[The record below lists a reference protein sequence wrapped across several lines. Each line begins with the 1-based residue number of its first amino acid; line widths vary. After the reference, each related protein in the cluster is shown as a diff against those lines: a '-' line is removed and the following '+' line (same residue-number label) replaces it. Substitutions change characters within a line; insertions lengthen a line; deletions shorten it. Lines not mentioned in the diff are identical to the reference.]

1 MRDRRLVLG
10 LLLAVYSFNF
20 IDRTIITVLQ
30 QPIKIE
36 LGLSDTQL
44 GLLSGTAFALFYSV
58 LGLPIA
64 RLAERYDRSRIIAV
78 SLGAWSLMTMLCGAA
93 TSFVQLLLFRV
104 GVGIGEAGGTPPA
117 HALIAD
123 LYPPDKRA
131 TAISIYSLGVPI
143 GILFGAIA
151 GGALGQAF
159 GWRAAFFVV
168 GAPGL
173 VLAAVVALM
182 VRDPRTSNSQIGLS
196 RPEPPPS
203 FRAALTYLL
212 VRRAFVH
219 LVAGITMASTAGYGI
234 LAFTAPY
241 FMRQFDTGLAAAG
254 VATGVITG
262 LAAGIGTMLGG
273 VASDFAGRRDVRF
286 QAWIPAFGLFVVV
299 PLSLSA
305 YTQQG
310 QTLAVAL
317 LMLSGIF
324 QFLYLGPTYALVQTL
339 AGSRM
344 RATASALVL
353 FTVNLVGLG
362 IGPPLVGWL
371 SDYFAHRTFDTG
383 GFGALCGGG
392 AAQEGL
398 ETVCAAA
405 SAEGLRVAMMI
416 AVMIFAW
423 GAIHYVFAARHLRAD
438 LARSQ

>member
-30 QPIKIE
+30 QPIKLE

-78 SLGAWSLMTMLCGAA
+78 SLAAWSLMTMLCGAA
-93 TSFVQLLLFRV
+93 TCFLQLLLFRV
-104 GVGIGEAGGTPPA
+104 GVGVGEAGGTPPA

-123 LYPPDKRA
+123 LYPPEKRA

-151 GGALGQAF
+151 GGALGEAF
-159 GWRAAFFVV
+159 GWRMAFVIV

-173 VLAAVVALM
+173 VLAVLVVLF
-182 VRDPRTSNSQIGLS
+182 VSDPRTLDLQIQSSRLEGL
-196 RPEPPPS
+196 PS
-203 FRAALTYLL
+203 FRSALTYLL
-212 VRRAFVH
+212 ARRSFVH

-241 FMRQFDTGLAAAG
+241 FMRQFDFGLGAAG
-254 VATGVITG
+254 FATGIITG
-262 LAAGIGTMLGG
+262 LAAGVGTILGG
-273 VASDFAGRRDVRF
+273 VTSDLAGRRDARF
-286 QAWIPAFGLFVVV
+286 QAWILAFGLFAVV

-305 YTQQG
+305 YLQSE
-310 QTLAVAL
+310 QTATITL
-317 LMLSGIF
+317 LVFSGVF
-324 QFLYLGPTYALVQTL
+324 QFLYLGPTYAAVQTL
-339 AGSRM
+339 AGPRM

-353 FTVNLVGLG
+353 LTVNLVGLG

-371 SDYFAHRTFDTG
+371 SDHFARRQFG
-383 GFGALCGGG
+383 GDLDALCLGGEAPLQ
-392 AAQEGL
+392 AA
-398 ETVCAAA
+398 CAAA
-405 SAEGLRVAMMI
+405 SADGLRIAIMITVA
-416 AVMIFAW
+416 IFAW
-423 GAIHYVFAARHLRAD
+423 GAVHYLLAARHIRAD
-438 LARSQ
+438 LARPE

>member
-10 LLLAVYSFNF
+10 LLVAVYCFNF

-30 QPIKIE
+30 QPIKVE

-78 SLGAWSLMTMLCGAA
+78 SLAAWSLMTMLCGTA
-93 TSFVQLLLFRV
+93 TSFAQLLLFRIGV
-104 GVGIGEAGGTPPA
+104 GVGEAGGTPPA

-123 LYPPDKRA
+123 LYPPEKRA

-143 GILFGAIA
+143 GILFGAVA
-151 GGALGQAF
+151 GGALGEAF
-159 GWRAAFFVV
+159 GWRTAFVVV

-173 VLAAVVALM
+173 ILAAIVAF
-182 VRDPRTSNSQIGLS
+182 VIRDPRTLATRS
-196 RPEPPPS
+196 RVSETPPS

-212 VRRAFVH
+212 ARRSFIH

-241 FMRQFDTGLAAAG
+241 FMRQFDASLSGAG
-254 VATGVITG
+254 FATGVITG
-262 LAAGIGTMLGG
+262 LAAGVGTILGG
-273 VASDFAGRRDVRF
+273 IASDFAGRRDARF
-286 QAWIPAFGLFVVV
+286 RAWIPAAGLLAVA

-305 YTQQG
+305 YLQQG
-310 QTLAVAL
+310 QVTTIAL

-339 AGSRM
+339 AGPRM

-353 FTVNLVGLG
+353 LTVNLVGLG

-371 SDYFAHRTFDTG
+371 SDHFAQQRFDTSD
-383 GFGALCGGG
+383 FAVACPGGG
-392 AAQEGL
+392 AAREEL
-398 ETVCAAA
+398 EAVCAAA
-405 SAEGLRVAMMI
+405 SAVGLQIAMMI
-416 AVMIFAW
+416 TVAIFVW
-423 GAIHYVFAARHLRAD
+423 GAVHYLLAARHLRVD
-438 LARSQ
+438 LARSE